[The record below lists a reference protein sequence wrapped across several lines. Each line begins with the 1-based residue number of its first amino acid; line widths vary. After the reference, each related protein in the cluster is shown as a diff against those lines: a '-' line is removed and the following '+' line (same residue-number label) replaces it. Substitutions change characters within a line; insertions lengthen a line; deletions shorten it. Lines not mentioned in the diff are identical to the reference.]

1 MMSLFSTNIID
12 SGIVPTGSIQTN
24 TEIVPSGSIQTNAEI
39 VPTGSIQT
47 DNKARNLPDGVD
59 LHFKMPR
66 RPNKDNEII
75 MTCKNGKEII
85 TANGEKR
92 IIKCGGRKCQLYH
105 TGQLPS
111 YMVNN
116 FITKVPLTPDTNKIV
131 NNCIRIGCF
140 NGIYRYES
148 HGKQRYG
155 ICKYKHKCQVNP
167 HMIER
172 AKSCIDC
179 KFGADCYNS
188 RCTKK
193 HPLQI
198 GPIDCNCI
206 FGGCAVTEQRKIAE
220 QQRLE
225 KERLEKERLKQQQIA
240 EEKEKERLKQQQ
252 IAESEAKEKSK
263 TLSITSAKS
272 TVQDENERMQTAL
285 KEFGKYAKTI
295 EYIDFEKWFKR
306 LSIQSDAD
314 NEYVAWRGSIDV
326 EGVYCLHKEAI
337 RCGEVSA
344 DSEANTDDSKTK
356 AEWYLRKTGKEIK
369 TWRDFLPETN
379 TIFVGHPPPTSGKP
393 VYKPKPGGLSSK
405 RQS

>member
-24 TEIVPSGSIQTNAEI
+24 AEI

-47 DNKARNLPDGVD
+47 EINKARNLPDGVD
-59 LHFKMPR
+59 LYFKMPKW
-66 RPNKDNEII
+66 PNKDNEII
-75 MTCKNGKEII
+75 ITCKNGKEII

-92 IIKCGGRKCQLYH
+92 IIKCSGHKCQLYH
-105 TGQLPS
+105 DGQLPT
-111 YMVNN
+111 YMGNN
-116 FITKVPLTPDTNKIV
+116 FITKMVPLTPDTNKILKM
-131 NNCIRIGCF
+131 CTHIGCF

-179 KFGADCYNS
+179 NFGADCYNS

-193 HPLQI
+193 HPLQL
-198 GPIDCNCI
+198 GPINCNCI

-220 QQRLE
+220 QLRLE

-252 IAESEAKEKSK
+252 IAEAKAEAEAKEKSEI
-263 TLSITSAKS
+263 LSITSAKS
-272 TVQDENERMQTAL
+272 TVQDENGTMQKAL
-285 KEFGKYAKTI
+285 KEFGKYAESR
-295 EYIDFEKWFKR
+295 EYIDFENWFKR
-306 LSIQSDAD
+306 LNRQSDTRK
-314 NEYVAWRGSIDV
+314 EYIAWRDSMDV

-344 DSEANTDDSKTK
+344 DTEANTDDSQTK
-356 AEWYLRKTGKEIK
+356 AEWYFRKTGKKIK

-379 TIFVGHPPPTSGKP
+379 TIWVDRPTPKVP
-393 VYKPKPGGLSSK
+393 VYKIKPLKSK
-405 RQS
+405 Q

>member
-1 MMSLFSTNIID
+1 MMSLFSINIID
-12 SGIVPTGSIQTN
+12 SGMVPTGSIQTN
-24 TEIVPSGSIQTNAEI
+24 TEIVPKGSIQTNTEI

-47 DNKARNLPDGVD
+47 EINKARNLPDGVD
-59 LHFKMPR
+59 LYFKMPR
-66 RPNKDNEII
+66 RPNKDNESI
-75 MTCKNGKEII
+75 MTCKNGEEII

-111 YMVNN
+111 YIGNN
-116 FITKVPLTPDTNKIV
+116 FITKMVPLTPLTPDTNKIV
-131 NNCIRIGCF
+131 KNCTHIGCF

-148 HGKQRYG
+148 QGKQRYG

-179 KFGADCYNS
+179 NFGADCYNS

-240 EEKEKERLKQQQ
+240 E
-252 IAESEAKEKSK
+252 AEAEAKEKSK
-263 TLSITSAKS
+263 ILSITSAKS
-272 TVQDENERMQTAL
+272 TVQDENGTMQMAL
-285 KEFGKYAKTI
+285 KEFGKYAESR
-295 EYIDFEKWFKR
+295 EYIDFENWFKR
-306 LSIQSDAD
+306 LNRQSDTRK
-314 NEYVAWRGSIDV
+314 EYIAWRDSMDV

-344 DSEANTDDSKTK
+344 DTEANTDDSQTK
-356 AEWYLRKTGKEIK
+356 AEWYFRKTGKKIK

-379 TIFVGHPPPTSGKP
+379 TIWVDRPTPKVP
-393 VYKPKPGGLSSK
+393 VYKIKPLSSR